1 MAQTFEQAVIDAEA
15 VQLRADGKTY
25 RQIAAIQGCSPTT
38 AHARVDRAIKAVP
51 VDAVENLRA
60 VELDRLDE
68 MHQVALTQLR
78 TDAVRVDHGR
88 IVRDEDGNPI
98 IDHGAKLVAL
108 DRLLKIQDR
117 RAKLLG
123 LDAPSRSRIEV
134 ITEDAVDAEIR
145 RLEAE
150 VAALDASG
158 DPSAAREAEAAG

>member
-1 MAQTFEQAVIDAEA
+1 MNMAQSLEQAIIDAEA
-15 VQLRADGKTY
+15 AQLKADGHTY
-25 RQIAAIQGCSPTT
+25 RQIAQIQGCSPSG
-38 AHARVDRAIKAVP
+38 AHARVERAIKAVP
-51 VDAVENLRA
+51 VDAVESLRA
-60 VELDRLDE
+60 VELERLDE
-68 MHQVALTQLR
+68 MYRVALSQLR

-88 IVRDEDGNPI
+88 IVRDDDGNPL
-98 IDHGAKLVAL
+98 IDHGAKLIAL

-158 DPSAAREAEAAG
+158 DSSTARET